1 MNRCKLKVL
10 HVLLYFYYRAS
21 PRNPKVSVHEY
32 TRTLSG
38 DDKKKKIGIHR
49 GKVIIN
55 CLHLPT

>member
-21 PRNPKVSVHEY
+21 PRNPEVSVREY

-38 DDKKKKIGIHR
+38 DDKKKLAFIEEK
-49 GKVIIN
+49 
-55 CLHLPT
+55 